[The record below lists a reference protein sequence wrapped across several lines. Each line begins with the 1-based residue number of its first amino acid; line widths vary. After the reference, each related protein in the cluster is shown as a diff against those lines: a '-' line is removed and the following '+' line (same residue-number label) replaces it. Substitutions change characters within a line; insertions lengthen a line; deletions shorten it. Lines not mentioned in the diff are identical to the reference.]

1 MTFLLHVAFSKRNLK
16 SNVITSWTYSTLL
29 GIFKTSNIIKTNINL
44 FENCDIKLCCTLW
57 SRESAQKMKL
67 SIKYFFSKCN
77 HIRSFLRIWSHLL
90 KKILIE
96 NLIFCAARQPI
107 NCYEIFFRYSTFCQ
121 VLGRRR
127 KCNYCA

>member
-1 MTFLLHVAFSKRNLK
+1 
-16 SNVITSWTYSTLL
+16 
-29 GIFKTSNIIKTNINL
+29 
-44 FENCDIKLCCTLW
+44 
-57 SRESAQKMKL
+57 MKL

-127 KCNYCA
+127 KRNAIIVRNLHVFYIPNQICLYDGIESILRSQCIKKIFFL